1 MQFVRDA
8 SGLLLAVF
16 QAALA
21 AVSGVFL
28 FSNSSGATSDRVQP
42 DISKP
47 SPLSSPPR
55 RRHSL
60 KNLKNQTFQSSTLSK
75 ATQCLKNHLK

>member
-8 SGLLLAVF
+8 SGLLLLAVF
-16 QAALA
+16 EVAAL

-42 DISKP
+42 DISP
-47 SPLSSPPR
+47 SPSRRCSSR
-55 RRHSL
+55 
-60 KNLKNQTFQSSTLSK
+60 
-75 ATQCLKNHLK
+75 

>member
-42 DISKP
+42 DISP
-47 SPLSSPPR
+47 SRSSR
-55 RRHSL
+55 CSSRASL
-60 KNLKNQTFQSSTLSK
+60 KKIRKPDNITDIPKF
-75 ATQCLKNHLK
+75 

>member
-8 SGLLLAVF
+8 SGLLLLAVF
-16 QAALA
+16 EVAAL

-42 DISKP
+42 DISP
-47 SPLSSPPR
+47 SRSSR
-55 RRHSL
+55 CSSRASL
-60 KNLKNQTFQSSTLSK
+60 KKI
-75 ATQCLKNHLK
+75 

>member
-42 DISKP
+42 DISR
-47 SPLSSPPR
+47 LWSSSR
-55 RRHSL
+55 
-60 KNLKNQTFQSSTLSK
+60 
-75 ATQCLKNHLK
+75 